1 MFNFYNE
8 YIANNRALIERKL
21 ELQFVYFDL
30 LKAVDTKRE
39 REKSRC
45 SIFITI
51 NINLLV
57 YL

>member
-30 LKAVDTKRE
+30 LKEVDTKRE
-39 REKSRC
+39 R
-45 SIFITI
+45 
-51 NINLLV
+51 NLGEA
-57 YL
+57 YLFP